1 MLREFRE
8 TILETTWRNQ
18 TIPQFKKTPPVGT
31 NLLDVVERSLDD
43 DKAQDVVVIELSGKS
58 AIADHLVV
66 ASGTS
71 QRHVG
76 AMAEHLREQLKKA
89 GLKPVAV
96 EGMPQCDWV
105 LVDGGDVVVHLFRP
119 EVRDFYNIEKMWGST
134 APTAKEGSD
143 VDAVTEIRV

>member
-1 MLREFRE
+1 M
-8 TILETTWRNQ
+8 
-18 TIPQFKKTPPVGT
+18 
-31 NLLDVVERSLDD
+31 LDVVERSLDG

-58 AIADHLVV
+58 AIADYLVV

-76 AMAEHLREQLKKA
+76 AMAEHLREQLKKS
-89 GLKPVAV
+89 GISPVPL

-119 EVRDFYNIEKMWGST
+119 EVREFYNIEKMWGAEGPAPKGGVAAET
-134 APTAKEGSD
+134 AE
-143 VDAVTEIRV
+143 VHV